1 MESCIRVLS
10 DVGKVPSQRGY
21 SGTQMKFPLFTE
33 PLVRKEAAKP
43 DLVLLDFPAS
53 VFAKTAQ

>member
-10 DVGKVPSQRGY
+10 DVGKVLSQRGY
-21 SGTQMKFPLFTE
+21 SGTQMNFPLFIE

-43 DLVLLDFPAS
+43 DPVLLDSPAS
-53 VFAKTAQ
+53 VFAKPAQ